1 MMATHNVF
9 ERGIEIYMKVVQK
22 RGRDSET
29 ETETAR
35 ERDKRERGETPCTV
49 WHLRLMQ
56 EAVQTVFQVDKNA
69 VMFSGKV
76 NDPLT
81 FKNEEK

>member
-1 MMATHNVF
+1 
-9 ERGIEIYMKVVQK
+9 
-22 RGRDSET
+22 
-29 ETETAR
+29 
-35 ERDKRERGETPCTV
+35 
-49 WHLRLMQ
+49 MQ

-81 FKNEEK
+81 FKNGEKQRKSTCETYKEIFL

>member
-1 MMATHNVF
+1 MMMTYNVF
-9 ERGIEIYMKVVQK
+9 ERERK
-22 RGRDSET
+22 RYGLTDRQ
-29 ETETAR
+29 R
-35 ERDKRERGETPCTV
+35 QRQRQRERGETPCTV
-49 WHLRLMQ
+49 WHPRLMQ

-81 FKNEEK
+81 FKNGEK